1 MGSSSDLKDLLRER
15 IAAKYTI
22 DDLKDT
28 GKKIRK
34 TAPIESLAA
43 VSKIDRDPVQFI
55 NSVEQNLTKSLLPM
69 RHSRMGASQAAFFRG
84 TAELMAY
91 DLQQG
96 EKSGINL
103 LRPLTEFRFLRIART
118 QPAF

>member
-1 MGSSSDLKDLLRER
+1 
-15 IAAKYTI
+15 
-22 DDLKDT
+22 
-28 GKKIRK
+28 
-34 TAPIESLAA
+34 
-43 VSKIDRDPVQFI
+43 
-55 NSVEQNLTKSLLPM
+55 M

-103 LRPLTEFRFLRIART
+103 LIDGDAHLYMPHG
-118 QPAF
+118 

>member
-34 TAPIESLAA
+34 TAPIVWLPSVRLIGTPSSSLI
-43 VSKIDRDPVQFI
+43 VSNK
-55 NSVEQNLTKSLLPM
+55 T
-69 RHSRMGASQAAFFRG
+69 
-84 TAELMAY
+84 
-91 DLQQG
+91 
-96 EKSGINL
+96 
-103 LRPLTEFRFLRIART
+103 
-118 QPAF
+118 